1 MCREVV
7 RVSEIRPK
15 LPKQQQKVW
24 LDFDV
29 YVKVLDLSQKL
40 GIAPNVVC
48 SQIVATYLRGP
59 NEPIRELTVE
69 KVVERKVFACPAC
82 LAEFGSVR
90 EFLRHLESLEG
101 HLEGWLKGQ
110 QELKQQPKKI
120 EVK

>member
-1 MCREVV
+1 VN
-7 RVSEIRPK
+7 EIRPK
-15 LPKQQQKVW
+15 LPKQSQKVW

-29 YVKVLDLSQKL
+29 YVKVLDLSQRL

-48 SQIVATYLRGP
+48 SQIVAAYLRSP
-59 NEPIRELTVE
+59 NEPIKEVVVE

-82 LAEFGSVR
+82 FAEFGSVK

-101 HLEGWLKGQ
+101 HLEGWLESQK
-110 QELKQQPKKI
+110 ELKKLPKKI

>member
-1 MCREVV
+1 
-7 RVSEIRPK
+7 VSEIRPK
-15 LPKQQQKVW
+15 LPKQSQKVW

-29 YVKVLDLSQKL
+29 YVKVLDLSQRL

-48 SQIVATYLRGP
+48 SQIVAAYLRSP
-59 NEPIRELTVE
+59 NEPIKEVVVE

-82 LAEFGSVR
+82 LSEFTSVR

-101 HLEGWLKGQ
+101 HLEGWLESQK
-110 QELKQQPKKI
+110 ELKKLPKKI

>member
-1 MCREVV
+1 M
-7 RVSEIRPK
+7 
-15 LPKQQQKVW
+15 PKQQQRIW

-48 SQIVATYLRGP
+48 SQIIASYLRGQ
-59 NEPIRELTVE
+59 NEPIKEVVVE
-69 KVVERKVFACPAC
+69 KPVERKVFTCPAC
-82 LAEFGSVR
+82 FAEFGSVK
-90 EFLRHLESLEG
+90 EFLRHLEGLEG

-110 QELKQQPKKI
+110 EELKKLPKKI

>member
-1 MCREVV
+1 MYGEVV
-7 RVSEIRPK
+7 CVSEIRPK
-15 LPKQQQKVW
+15 LPKQSQKVW

-48 SQIVATYLRGP
+48 SQIIASYLRGQ
-59 NEPIRELTVE
+59 NEPIKEVVVE
-69 KVVERKVFACPAC
+69 KVVERKVFTCPAC
-82 LAEFGSVR
+82 LQDFASIK
-90 EFLRHLESLEG
+90 EFLRHLEGLEG

-110 QELKQQPKKI
+110 EELKKLPKKI

>member
-1 MCREVV
+1 M
-7 RVSEIRPK
+7 
-15 LPKQQQKVW
+15 PKQQQRIW

-29 YVKVLDLSQKL
+29 YVKVLDLSQRL

-48 SQIVATYLRGP
+48 SQIVATYLRSP
-59 NEPIRELTVE
+59 NEPVREVVVE
-69 KVVERKVFACPAC
+69 KPVERKVFTCPAC
-82 LAEFGSVR
+82 FAEFGSVK

-110 QELKQQPKKI
+110 EELKKLPKKI

>member
-1 MCREVV
+1 M

-15 LPKQQQKVW
+15 LPKQQQRIW

-48 SQIVATYLRGP
+48 SQIIATYLRGQ
-59 NEPIRELTVE
+59 NEPIKEVAVE
-69 KVVERKVFACPAC
+69 KVVERKVFTCPAC
-82 LAEFGSVR
+82 LSDFGSVK

-101 HLEGWLKGQ
+101 HLEGWLESQK
-110 QELKQQPKKI
+110 ELEKMPKKI